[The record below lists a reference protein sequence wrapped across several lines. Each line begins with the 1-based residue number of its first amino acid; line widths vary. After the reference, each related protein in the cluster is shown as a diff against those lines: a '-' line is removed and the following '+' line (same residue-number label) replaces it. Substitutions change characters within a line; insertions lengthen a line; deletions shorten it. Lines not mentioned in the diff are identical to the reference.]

1 MTRAARFS
9 QSDLTRAV
17 RAFEKA
23 GLCVAGARINPATG
37 EITVLTP
44 AGAPANDADNPL
56 ERHLNG

>member
-1 MTRAARFS
+1 MTKAARFS
-9 QSDLTRAV
+9 QADLTRAV

-44 AGAPANDADNPL
+44 AGTPANDTDNPL